1 MKNCR
6 KWKAVYVEVEQQ
18 LGKLL
23 RAREKLEK
31 KMSRIPALPLPL
43 PLLLLREVQT
53 YTD

>member
-31 KMSRIPALPLPL
+31 KMSRIPL